1 MRGLD
6 YVSEV
11 KLRVKL
17 DKVENFV
24 ETILRFF
31 FSFLDLITPCKTEI
45 KDIEANHIAAIQ

>member
-31 FSFLDLITPCKTEI
+31 FTFLDLITPCKEEI
-45 KDIEANHIAAIQ
+45 KDIEANHIAAI